1 MKTYL
6 VVILLILFNFKNFAQ
21 FARVDVNIKK
31 LNNNQFTIIH
41 GDKPMFEMNSSA
53 ALKLIKTGRR
63 SVEKL
68 ILALEDSTKVI
79 MAHLILCH
87 IYFNVAGQS
96 FNKEFIVNDVQV
108 SKYFLGQEKGEGL
121 ILSETKI
128 NGVYKIYIEDESLRK
143 IVSFWKNK
151 ASIK

>member
-1 MKTYL
+1 
-6 VVILLILFNFKNFAQ
+6 
-21 FARVDVNIKK
+21 
-31 LNNNQFTIIH
+31 
-41 GDKPMFEMNSSA
+41 MFEMNSSA

-87 IYFNVAGQS
+87 IYFNVATFAGP
-96 FNKEFIVNDVQV
+96 KEFIVNDLQV

-128 NGVYKIYIEDESLRK
+128 NGVYKIYIEEESLKK
-143 IVSFWKNK
+143 IIAFWKNK
-151 ASIK
+151 ASQK